1 MYLQIIETDSY
12 DRKLF
17 SELEATSKELRNL
30 IDRGSNLLPS
40 FRCLILDLFASFFK
54 LNVLII
60 PSDGDN
66 EHYSLGRMIVEAA
79 HSSTTYKSLREE
91 TILDG
96 FKSAAATLI
105 LGEELIKWIKSDEG
119 ISKTTLLREWEI
131 SAAVQRHND
140 YEEQLKTWEE
150 IDRAKPLEYINNE
163 NLNRE
168 RKKADF
174 RLNALE
180 GELKDLFEEQKEI
193 LAKFDKRIEKQLQFS
208 LAVASDRIEKVD
220 DEVRVWGSS
229 MGVPLQKSL
238 GKKIDLASKLIKSEK
253 LRKLSDLVGSLKE
266 EMLASRRKV
275 WSKMGSEVY
284 DVSNG
289 RDLGRIIPSEL
300 SALSHKYRRKDFMK
314 RFVEEKLLQY
324 YLKVDKGRGPLVVCL
339 DGSSS
344 MSGDKEVWSKA
355 VCMTLLE
362 YAKRQRR
369 KFVVIVYSSRGSP
382 IRSFESRENNGWGMS
397 ENDIIELSEYFPGGG
412 TDFED
417 PLDKASELLSQSK
430 FNRGDVVFITD
441 GECDVGDDWL
451 NEFIDLKHKLKFKIY
466 SVLIDLTGGESPQA
480 LKKFSDHITTV
491 SKLTS
496 KDVNEVFISLE

>member
-1 MYLQIIETDSY
+1 MSSQIIETDSY

-17 SELEATSKELRNL
+17 SELEGTSKELRNL
-30 IDRGSNLLPS
+30 IDCGSNLLPV
-40 FRCLILDLFASFFK
+40 FRCLVLDLFASFFK
-54 LNVLII
+54 LNVLIV
-60 PSDGDN
+60 PSDGDDAR
-66 EHYSLGRMIVEAA
+66 YSLGRMIVEIA
-79 HSSTTYKSLREE
+79 HSSATYKSLREE
-91 TILDG
+91 TVLDG

-131 SAAVQRHND
+131 SAAAQTRN
-140 YEEQLKTWEE
+140 EFKEQLKTWEE
-150 IDRAKPLEYINNE
+150 IDKAKPLEKINNKK
-163 NLNRE
+163 LKRE
-168 RKKADF
+168 KKNADF
-174 RLNALE
+174 KLNALE
-180 GELKDLFEEQKEI
+180 GELKALFKEQKEI
-193 LAKFDKRIEKQLQFS
+193 LAKFDKPIEKQLDSS
-208 LAVASDRIEKVD
+208 LGTARDRIEEAE
-220 DEVRVWGSS
+220 DEIKVWGSS
-229 MGVPLQKSL
+229 MGFPVEKSL

-253 LRKLSDLVGSLKE
+253 LRKLSNLVGSLKE
-266 EMLASRRKV
+266 EMFASRRKV

-300 SALSHKYRRKDFMK
+300 SALSHRHFRRDFMK
-314 RFVEEKLLQY
+314 RFIEEKLLQY

-355 VCMTLLE
+355 VCVTLLE

-369 KFVVIVYSSRGSP
+369 KFIVIVYSSKGSP
-382 IRSFESRENNGWGMS
+382 MKYFESRARNGWGMS

-412 TDFED
+412 TDFQD

-441 GECDVGDDWL
+441 GECDVGNDWL
-451 NEFIDLKHKLKFKIY
+451 NGFLELKHSLKFRIY
-466 SVLIDLTGGESPQA
+466 SVLIDLTGRESPKT
-480 LKKFSDHITTV
+480 LKKFSDRTTTV

-496 KDVNEVFISLE
+496 KDVNEVFITLE